1 MDFFKNPLEIYSL
14 KTNIRDVLINYI
26 MKKDTIVSK
35 TDNRITRLWWKGD
48 TL

>member
-1 MDFFKNPLEIYSL
+1 
-14 KTNIRDVLINYI
+14 

>member
-1 MDFFKNPLEIYSL
+1 MVFFKNPLELYSL

-35 TDNRITRLWWKGD
+35 TDNRIIRL
-48 TL
+48 